1 MAYDTY
7 EAARLVSWSNRQ
19 AGLEPLS
26 EAELIEWIDSGV
38 GGLEWTD
45 AWEEDGE
52 IQRYIDFPT
61 LISLRMICL
70 LRSAKFSLK
79 DIAEIASLSKERTGL
94 TFPFANRSYWDLSSD
109 KSISTIGAIGV
120 PSDAVMGALIALL
133 DGVHSQGQLEFD
145 EGGTAY
151 AWRPVKD
158 VVIDARV
165 VSGSP
170 CVAGTRTP
178 TWVVTGVL
186 NGGDNIEELANGYR
200 LSKEQVWNALDWERR
215 LDADSS

>member
-1 MAYDTY
+1 MAYDTN

-19 AGLEPLS
+19 AGIEPLT
-26 EAELIEWIDSGV
+26 EAELIKWIDSGV
-38 GGLEWTD
+38 GGLDWAD
-45 AWEEDGE
+45 SWEEDGE
-52 IQRYIDFPT
+52 IRRYIDFPT

-70 LRSAKFSLK
+70 LRSAKFSLN
-79 DIAEIASLSKERTGL
+79 DIAEIASYSKERAGL
-94 TFPFANRSYWDLSSD
+94 IYPFANRSYWDLSAD

-120 PSDAVMGALIALL
+120 PADAVIGALIVLV
-133 DGVHSQGQLEFD
+133 DDIHSQGRLEFD
-145 EGGTAY
+145 ESGTAC
-151 AWRPVKD
+151 AWRPVED

-178 TWVVTGVL
+178 TWVFTGML

-215 LDADSS
+215 LDAASS